1 MSFPLDLHFTDPIS
15 PLFIDIES
23 DNSETLFVIST
34 SKVGA
39 NAGVPSQAQS
49 NPGRNPGSVNRK
61 RMREDDNENRN
72 EDDNHNTGEGAS
84 ADGPVP
90 SFRPKEK
97 ERIKKPMKAV
107 QRVDP
112 ASVALALNSSRPGTV
127 RGSMPPPN
135 SIPFRPLSQTPVFS
149 QISNRNN
156 GRDPLFLP
164 SSQLSVA
171 DEEAIRDSGLG
182 IESMGADELE
192 ALLEGDGEEV
202 AFDFGSQR
210 EMSQMNSGEH
220 GGDTNM
226 DDAMEGEEGRGAGD
240 SFDVIEDMEMEA
252 TQAEGAKVFVP
263 CKPDHFV
270 QISSD
275 IDMCTAIQTA
285 FRRLKY
291 KNRGRYDC

>member
-1 MSFPLDLHFTDPIS
+1 MSFPLDLHFTDPAS

-23 DNSETLFVIST
+23 ENSETLFVIST
-34 SKVGA
+34 SQVGA

-49 NPGRNPGSVNRK
+49 NTGHDLGSVNRK
-61 RMREDDNENRN
+61 RMRQDDNENGN
-72 EDDNHNTGEGAS
+72 EDDNHNTEEGAS
-84 ADGPVP
+84 THGPVP
-90 SFRPKEK
+90 RSRPKEK
-97 ERIKKPMKAV
+97 ERIKKPMKVV
-107 QRVDP
+107 QRVNP
-112 ASVALALNSSRPGTV
+112 ASVALTLANSSRPGTV

-149 QISNRNN
+149 QISNMNN

-164 SSQLSVA
+164 GSQLSVA

-210 EMSQMNSGEH
+210 GMSQMNSGEH
-220 GGDTNM
+220 DGDTNI
-226 DDAMEGEEGRGAGD
+226 DDAMEGEEERGAGD
-240 SFDVIEDMEMEA
+240 SFDVIEDTEMEA

-263 CKPDHFV
+263 SNL
-270 QISSD
+270 I
-275 IDMCTAIQTA
+275 IL
-285 FRRLKY
+285 FRHLLTSI
-291 KNRGRYDC
+291 CA

>member
-1 MSFPLDLHFTDPIS
+1 MSFPLDLHFTDPAS

-23 DNSETLFVIST
+23 ENSETLFVIST
-34 SKVGA
+34 SQVGA

-49 NPGRNPGSVNRK
+49 NTGHDLGSVNRK
-61 RMREDDNENRN
+61 RMRQDDNENGN
-72 EDDNHNTGEGAS
+72 EDDNHNTEDGPS
-84 ADGPVP
+84 THGPVP
-90 SFRPKEK
+90 RSRPKEK
-97 ERIKKPMKAV
+97 ERIKKPMKVV
-107 QRVDP
+107 QRVNP
-112 ASVALALNSSRPGTV
+112 TSVALTLANSSRPGTV

-149 QISNRNN
+149 QISNKNN

-164 SSQLSVA
+164 GSQLSVA

-210 EMSQMNSGEH
+210 GMSQMNSGEH
-220 GGDTNM
+220 DGDTNI
-226 DDAMEGEEGRGAGD
+226 DDAMEGEEERGAGD
-240 SFDVIEDMEMEA
+240 SFDVIEDTEMEA

-263 CKPDHFV
+263 SNL
-270 QISSD
+270 I
-275 IDMCTAIQTA
+275 IL
-285 FRRLKY
+285 FRHLLTSI
-291 KNRGRYDC
+291 CA